1 MERDDRLPLRQ
12 IVSYADDVARL
23 VAGRSES
30 DLQTDDMLRY
40 ALLYL
45 VQVVGEA
52 ANRVPDGVRVVHEEI
67 PWRQVIATRHRLVH
81 GYDDIDVRMLW
92 RIVTVNL
99 PTLRA

>member
-52 ANRVPDGVRVVHEEI
+52 ANRVPDGVRVVHERYPGGRSSRHAI
-67 PWRQVIATRHRLVH
+67 GWFMATTTSIGCSGVSS
-81 GYDDIDVRMLW
+81 
-92 RIVTVNL
+92 
-99 PTLRA
+99 P